1 MKLNEKLII
10 YNNRAKYGQVVILA
24 GGAGSGKSFAAE
36 KFLDADNYKISNVDD
51 LKKKIMQYDKIKS
64 IDIKKLFDR
73 KFMVLKD
80 KFRQEFIRLMKK
92 YGNIDIFDFNL
103 ANPDH
108 VLMLH
113 LICDMLGWKEKLTAA
128 LINENKYLPN
138 ILFDITAAEI
148 GSLKNLI
155 TTLQNAGYQ
164 KENIHLTWI
173 LQNYKM
179 AVKLNKE
186 RPRVVPQDILLA
198 THLGAS
204 QSMYEIIMDKS
215 KIGID
220 GRIDVILNNPEN
232 TVFYIDKKTKQPL
245 GVVKDFIYLPVKK
258 AGGGYYPELT
268 WKRKLYDEIMAETP
282 IMKTLDDLL
291 DEFES

>member
-64 IDIKKLFDR
+64 IDIKNLFDK

-92 YGNIDIFDFNL
+92 YGNINIFDFNL
-103 ANPDH
+103 SNPDH

-155 TTLQNAGYQ
+155 TKLQNAGYQ

-204 QSMYEIIMDKS
+204 QSMYEIIMDRS

-291 DEFES
+291 DEFKS

>member
-268 WKRKLYDEIMAETP
+268 WKRKLYDEIMSETP

-291 DEFES
+291 DEFKS